1 MLDELQKLFCS
12 VTGRE
17 DLTLTEKTKLKTDLG
32 VSSLALIT
40 LISAI
45 EERYG
50 VEIPNTALRR
60 LKTVGDLMKFLQKA
74 AGDNE

>member
-1 MLDELQKLFCS
+1 MLEELQTLFCS

-40 LISAI
+40 LIGTI
-45 EERYG
+45 EDRYG
-50 VEIPNTALRR
+50 VEIPNTSLRHM
-60 LKTVGDLMKFLQKA
+60 KTVGDLIKFIQKS
-74 AGDNE
+74 AGDHI